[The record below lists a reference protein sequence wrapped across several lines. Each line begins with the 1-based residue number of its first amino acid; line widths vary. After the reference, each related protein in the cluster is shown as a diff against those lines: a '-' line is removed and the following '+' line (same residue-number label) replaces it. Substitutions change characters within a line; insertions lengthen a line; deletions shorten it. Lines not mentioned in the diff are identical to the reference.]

1 MIYNHETSVLV
12 LYAATANNKLLW
24 LLDNEN
30 V

>member
-1 MIYNHETSVLV
+1 MIYNYDTSVLV

-24 LLDNEN
+24 LLDKEN